1 LVLFFFL
8 LFAEFCKN
16 AKSCK
21 IKGRGLRV
29 AGLLKGNRRE
39 RKHLTLSQ
47 RKKNLRG
54 AVGLRET
61 LKIYGKIEQR
71 IKGAPAEIQNTP
83 QKRYF

>member
-1 LVLFFFL
+1 MVLFFFL
-8 LFAEFCKN
+8 FFADFCKIAEVVK
-16 AKSCK
+16 AKE
-21 IKGRGLRV
+21 RGFRV
-29 AGLLKGNRRE
+29 VGLLKGNRRE

-54 AVGLRET
+54 AVGLRKT
-61 LKIYGKIEQR
+61 LKNYGKIKQR

>member
-1 LVLFFFL
+1 M
-8 LFAEFCKN
+8 
-16 AKSCK
+16 
-21 IKGRGLRV
+21 

-39 RKHLTLSQ
+39 RKHLTPSQ

-61 LKIYGKIEQR
+61 LKNYGKIRQR
-71 IKGAPAEIQNTP
+71 IKGPPAEIQNTP

>member
-1 LVLFFFL
+1 MRI
-8 LFAEFCKN
+8 FAKMQKLQKLKE
-16 AKSCK
+16 
-21 IKGRGLRV
+21 RGLRV
-29 AGLLKGNRRE
+29 AGLPKGNRKE

-54 AVGLRET
+54 AVGLRKT
-61 LKIYGKIEQR
+61 LKNYGSRRQR